1 MDERTD
7 LVRRVTKSL
16 PNVRVDSDS
25 GLLADYARRAGACAL
40 VKGLRAVSDFEYEF
54 QMALT
59 NKKLYPELET
69 LFLTTNLEHMYL
81 SSSIVRQVAAFGG
94 DISDFI
100 CPEILDDVRRRLE
113 EKRRALHTD

>member
-1 MDERTD
+1 
-7 LVRRVTKSL
+7 
-16 PNVRVDSDS
+16 
-25 GLLADYARRAGACAL
+25 
-40 VKGLRAVSDFEYEF
+40 
-54 QMALT
+54 
-59 NKKLYPELET
+59 
-69 LFLTTNLEHMYL
+69 MYL